1 MSEPNLIEPGS
12 VELNHVV
19 LFNANGEGVNL
30 TLNVASLSI
39 YENIMA
45 PFITG
50 ELVISDAIDL
60 TGFMP
65 LKGEETLVLS
75 LQTPGFDDDFFK
87 RVNTY
92 HVYKMESKI
101 NAAMKQEVLI
111 LKFVSIEAMIDVNT
125 RISKTY
131 KGKVSD
137 SVESFITSS
146 LGLNTKKPAL
156 VEPTVNYEM
165 HTSNFWTPTQNI
177 YYLSGRALNV
187 KNNPSFLFFENKDGF
202 VFSSLDVLNS
212 TSPIM
217 VFLKDQYQRDP
228 TKERNFLAEYAR
240 VLDME
245 TTDHYDYFE
254 RIRNGQYGSATYF
267 FDIETKKL
275 HYIERD
281 AKTSFDSKL
290 LNQKRPFE
298 DYQDLPAKP
307 IANLR
312 TEVQHRSIHNGSPLL
327 PIDTGMKRA
336 ALLTQEQF
344 FKTNIQVFGRFD
356 YTVGRTVYL
365 QVYKN
370 KQTLTSDTETDVI
383 DTIMTGKY
391 LITSIA
397 HHITRKKHVC
407 NIELSKD
414 SISVL

>member
-1 MSEPNLIEPGS
+1 MSEPNRIEPGS
-12 VELNHVV
+12 VEISHAV
-19 LFNANGEGVNL
+19 LFNSIGEGVNV
-30 TLNVASLSI
+30 TLSIASLTI

-50 ELVISDAIDL
+50 ELVLSDAIDL

-75 LQTPGFDDDFFK
+75 LSTPGFDDEFFK
-87 RVNTY
+87 RANTY
-92 HVYKMESKI
+92 HVYKLETKV
-101 NAAMKQEVLI
+101 NVAMKQEVLV
-111 LKFVSIEAMIDVNT
+111 LKFVSIEAMVDVNT
-125 RISKTY
+125 RISKTF

-137 SVESFITSS
+137 TVESLLTGP
-146 LGLNTKKPAL
+146 LGLNTSKQAL
-156 VEPTVNYEM
+156 VEPTVNQEM

-177 YYLSGRALNV
+177 YYLASRALNV
-187 KNNPSFLFFENKDGF
+187 KNNPSYMFFENKDGF

-212 TSPIM
+212 TDPIM
-217 VFLKDQYQRDP
+217 VFIKDQYQRDP
-228 TKERNFLAEYAR
+228 QKERNFLAEYAR

-245 TTDHYDYFE
+245 TTEYYDYFE

-275 HYIERD
+275 HYIERN
-281 AKTSFDSKL
+281 AKDNFDSKI

-298 DYQDLPAKP
+298 DYTDLPAKP

-312 TEVQHRSIHNGSPLL
+312 VEAQHRSIHNGLPLL

-336 ALLTQEQF
+336 SLLTQEQF

-370 KQTLTSDTETDVI
+370 RQTLTSDTEKDVI
-383 DTIMTGKY
+383 DPIMTGKY
-391 LITSIA
+391 IITSIA
-397 HHITRKKHVC
+397 HQITRKKHVC